1 MDYQLNNTIRILT
14 VITAI
19 FVPLTFIVGIYGMNF
34 ENMPEL
40 GFKYAYFVVLAFMFG
55 IGTGLT
61 WIFRRKGWI

>member
-1 MDYQLNNTIRILT
+1 M
-14 VITAI
+14 
-19 FVPLTFIVGIYGMNF
+19 PLTFIVGIYGMNF